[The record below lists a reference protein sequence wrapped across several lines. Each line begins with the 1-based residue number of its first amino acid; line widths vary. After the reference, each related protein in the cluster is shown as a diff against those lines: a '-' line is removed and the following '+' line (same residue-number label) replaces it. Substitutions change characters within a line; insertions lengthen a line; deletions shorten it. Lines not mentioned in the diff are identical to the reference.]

1 MDLNLIELKDGELL
15 KSRRIM
21 SPTSRI
27 IAVSLGI
34 LFIGTVANTFL
45 LPAQQDPSTKPTN
58 KNARDTSPTDQSQ
71 LVTRVIEVLAST
83 AEDAKK
89 WDDSGLAAKAQSQIA
104 DLIWDENSEKALEY
118 LKEAWVAA
126 AKVKEPNRVRS
137 TFMNPSLRNSIRR
150 EVLLIAR
157 KRSPELANRWLEE
170 IAQESHSEENGG
182 GTFDDRTARSSVL
195 LQMAIE
201 VVADNPQAAAD
212 LAIESLRDGISFNL
226 QTVLVQIQ
234 QRDMRLAESVFQ
246 AALKR
251 LAVGFSDPNELLTLY
266 AYLYTPGRV
275 YGTNS
280 SDDRN
285 RFPMVVGGAQVS
297 VPAGRQNP
305 ALALEFL
312 DLASDLLLN
321 APLPNATNNPLM
333 SARSQLSVIGWLMGE
348 LTQRLPIKAAL
359 LRARAQQ
366 MDYDAQFSNLPSA
379 PRPGI
384 PEMLPGEAKE
394 DYAERRVD
402 ILEEAAAKIKDVLA
416 RNIAYAKAAVATT
429 VEHFERGLNLAGKIE
444 DKELR
449 EAMRSWLIYRATLH
463 FVASGNLE
471 EAYKLNSKN
480 EDAVQRATCLIVGA
494 QRLLKDKDMIRAGEW
509 LREARAL
516 VRKNET
522 SESWSRI
529 ALGITSTYGGF
540 DMQAS
545 VDSLREAV
553 KLMKKNP
560 LTSLTEDRAPAFK
573 RLSGI
578 TPPSDLNSR
587 TAGFSLQAA
596 IAVFP
601 AEEFE
606 QTLYTLEDLTPPE
619 ARGLALIT
627 LCRNYLNTKVKGS
640 KKPLS

>member
-1 MDLNLIELKDGELL
+1 MIELL
-15 KSRRIM
+15 KSRLVI
-21 SPTSRI
+21 SLSSGL
-27 IAVSLGI
+27 IAASLGI
-34 LFIGTVANTFL
+34 LLIGIVSKTVL
-45 LPAQQDPSTKPTN
+45 AQAEQDPSTKRTN
-58 KNARDTSPTDQSQ
+58 QNTGDKTPADQSQ
-71 LVTRVIEVLAST
+71 LRTRVIEVLAST

-104 DLIWDENSEKALEY
+104 DLIWEANTDKAREY
-118 LKEAWVAA
+118 LKGAWVAA
-126 AKVKEPNRVRS
+126 TKVKEPNRERS
-137 TFMNPSLRNSIRR
+137 SFMNPSLRNSIRR
-150 EVLLIAR
+150 EVLLVAR
-157 KRSPELANRWLEE
+157 KRSPELAKKWLEE
-170 IAQESHSEENGG
+170 IAQESHSQENEAR
-182 GTFDDRTARSSVL
+182 GTFDDRSARSSVL
-195 LQMAIE
+195 LQMANE
-201 VVADNPQAAAD
+201 VVAENPQAAAD

-226 QTVLVQIQ
+226 QTVLVRIQ
-234 QRDMRLAESVFQ
+234 QKDFSLAERVFQ

-251 LAVGFSDPNELLTLY
+251 LAFGMNDPNELLTLY
-266 AYLYTPGRV
+266 AYLYTPGRI

-285 RFPMVVGGAQVS
+285 RFPMVVGGPQVS
-297 VPAGRQNP
+297 IPAGRQNP
-305 ALALEFL
+305 AFALEFL

-321 APLPNATNNPLM
+321 APLPTATNNPLM

-348 LTQRLPIKAAL
+348 LTQRLPTKAAL

-366 MDYDAQFSNLPSA
+366 MDLDAQFSNVPSA
-379 PRPGI
+379 PRPDI
-384 PEMLPGEAKE
+384 PEMLPGEVKG

-402 ILEEAAAKIKDVLA
+402 ILEEAAAKIKDVLS

-429 VEHFERGLNLAGKIE
+429 VERHERGLDLAGKIE

-449 EAMRSWLIYRATLH
+449 EGVRSWLIYRATLH
-463 FVASGNLE
+463 LIASGKLD
-471 EAYKLNSKN
+471 EAYKVNSKN
-480 EDAVQRATCLIVGA
+480 EDAIRRASCLIVGA
-494 QRLLKDKDMIRAGEW
+494 QSLFKDKETIRAGEW

-516 VRKNET
+516 VRKNEA
-522 SESWSRI
+522 SESWTRI
-529 ALGITSTYGGF
+529 ALGITSTYGRF
-540 DMQAS
+540 DMQAAI
-545 VDSLREAV
+545 DSLREAV

-560 LTSLTEDRAPAFK
+560 LTSLSDDRAPAFK

-601 AEEFE
+601 PEEFE

-627 LCRNYLNTKVKGS
+627 LCRNYLNANL
-640 KKPLS
+640 KPRPVPTTPN